1 MFAINPVFIAVAAV
15 VIVAFLLFLVSRL
28 VAARRRQASTARE
41 EVPIT
46 LLPKTSLGRWS
57 LGLAIA
63 SIVVFVVAAGPFRE
77 QWGLNENEELVNP
90 VLTVV
95 LTIIIVGTSGADLVT
110 GLISVI
116 KRKERSVLVF
126 LGMLI
131 TFWWGLVGAVGEFL
145 I

>member
-1 MFAINPVFIAVAAV
+1 LHAINPALFVVAAV
-15 VIVAFLLFLVSRL
+15 VIVALLLFVISRV
-28 VAARRRQASTARE
+28 VAARRRQASAARE

-63 SIVVFVVAAGPFRE
+63 SIVVFVVAAGLLNDR
-77 QWGLNENEELVNP
+77 WGLDENGDLINP

-95 LTIIIVGTSGADLVT
+95 LTIIIVAPSGATLIT

-131 TFWWGLVGAVGEFL
+131 TFWWGLVGGLGQFF

>member
-1 MFAINPVFIAVAAV
+1 LHAINPVLIVVAV
-15 VIVAFLLFLVSRL
+15 VIVAFFVF
-28 VAARRRQASTARE
+28 VIAKVTGAHRRQASAWRE
-41 EVPIT
+41 MGLSV
-46 LLPKTSLGRWS
+46 LPKTSLGRWS

-63 SIVVFVVAAGPFRE
+63 SIVLFVVAAGPLRE
-77 QWGLNENEELVNP
+77 QWGLNDNGEVVNLA
-90 VLTVV
+90 LTVV
-95 LTIIIVGTSGADLVT
+95 FTVIIVGTSGADLVT

-131 TFWWGLVGAVGEFL
+131 TFWWGLVGALGEFL

>member
-1 MFAINPVFIAVAAV
+1 VVAV
-15 VIVAFLLFLVSRL
+15 VIVAFFVF
-28 VAARRRQASTARE
+28 VIAKVTGAHRRQASAWRE
-41 EVPIT
+41 MGLSV
-46 LLPKTSLGRWS
+46 LPKTSLGRWS

-63 SIVVFVVAAGPFRE
+63 SIVLFVVAAGPLRE
-77 QWGLNENEELVNP
+77 QWGLNDNGEVVNLA
-90 VLTVV
+90 LTVV
-95 LTIIIVGTSGADLVT
+95 FTVIIVGTSGADLVT

-131 TFWWGLVGAVGEFL
+131 TFWWGLVGALGEFL